1 MSRIIDAL
9 AKVEDVN
16 VRTQF
21 DGKYQVAF
29 EDGWMR
35 EGHAKIGIYGV
46 GDTVEEAAMDYLR
59 KIGGHRI
66 VCEMRDS
73 DIKCEYI
80 IIEVKAKNT
89 HKNEER
95 ADGERR
101 EECG

>member
-9 AKVEDVN
+9 AKVEGVN

-35 EGHAKIGIYGV
+35 DGHAKIGIYGV
-46 GDTVEEAAMDYLR
+46 GDTVEEAAIDYLR

-66 VCEMRDS
+66 VVEWEKIRT
-73 DIKCEYI
+73 EYI
-80 IIEVKAKNT
+80 IIEVSSKEK
-89 HKNEER
+89 EYV
-95 ADGERR
+95 ADGNAET
-101 EECG
+101 

>member
-9 AKVEDVN
+9 AKVEDVT

-35 EGHAKIGIYGV
+35 DGHAKIGIYGV
-46 GDTVEEAAMDYLR
+46 GDTVEEAAIDYLR

-66 VCEMRDS
+66 VVEWEKIRT
-73 DIKCEYI
+73 EYI
-80 IIEVKAKNT
+80 IIEVKSEIEGGEKDA
-89 HKNEER
+89 E
-95 ADGERR
+95 DGFTYA
-101 EECG
+101 